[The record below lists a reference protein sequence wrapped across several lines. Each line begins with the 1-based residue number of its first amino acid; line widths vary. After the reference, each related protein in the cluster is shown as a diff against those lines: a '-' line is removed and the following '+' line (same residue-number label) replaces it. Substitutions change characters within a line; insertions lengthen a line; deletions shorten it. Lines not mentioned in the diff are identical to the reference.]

1 MFFSPISE
9 LPSIGRNIPYVGSF
23 ALFLVFSAI
32 AATAKSFS
40 GLVIARLFQGLM
52 GSPALATGGA
62 SMQDMVRQSR
72 RSDHN
77 MTEADTF
84 YLV

>member
-1 MFFSPISE
+1 MVFSPISE
-9 LPSIGRNIPYVGSF
+9 IPSLGRNIPYIGSF

-40 GLVIARLFQGLM
+40 GLVVARLFQGLM

-62 SMQDMVRQSR
+62 TMQDMVRSHRKSTIQ
-72 RSDHN
+72 DDDN
-77 MTEADTF
+77 
-84 YLV
+84 